1 MGTPNHPFFLTAPPL
16 LPHIPSASPRLWSC
30 APEAAAE
37 SHHIPQGS
45 RFGGTPTFG
54 GPNHPFPTETPLL
67 PSLPYAPQNP
77 GLDLQKL
84 LLLLNHIPCPP
95 CPPIWGDPHSL
106 GGDPRPRARRSTLT
120 ISAQAGPEAEV
131 PESAEAAAR
140 AATPTGP
147 AAQAQCAPGLD
158 FRDGPYV
165 ILTLNFRR
173 ARASA
178 SRWFRFFPEASLLP
192 NAVQWYSRGSG

>member
-1 MGTPNHPFFLTAPPL
+1 MGWGEDSQAAHELQAQGQSLDLEVTPKPLVWKMVPFGAPNHPFFLTAPPL

-37 SHHIPQGS
+37 SHDIPQGS

-54 GPNHPFPTETPLL
+54 GLNHPFPTEPPLL

-84 LLLLNHIPCPP
+84 LLLNHIPCPP
-95 CPPIWGDPHSL
+95 CPPIWRDPHSL

-131 PESAEAAAR
+131 PESTEAAAR
-140 AATPTGP
+140 AATPTGQP
-147 AAQAQCAPGLD
+147 RRRSAPPD
-158 FRDGPYV
+158 W
-165 ILTLNFRR
+165 T
-173 ARASA
+173 
-178 SRWFRFFPEASLLP
+178 
-192 NAVQWYSRGSG
+192 SGMSHT